1 MNLIILAI
9 VLGIVVIAYLGIFV
23 MQRAT
28 VKKVNVLKDRKAQLM
43 SLKVRDELV
52 EGRKLALTG
61 QSLKEYQNLESRFND
76 VKNNKFLKNDQKANL
91 VLF

>member
-28 VKKVNVLKDRKAQLM
+28 VKKVNILKDRKAQLM

-52 EGRKLALTG
+52 EGA
-61 QSLKEYQNLESRFND
+61 S
-76 VKNNKFLKNDQKANL
+76 
-91 VLF
+91 

>member
-28 VKKVNVLKDRKAQLM
+28 VKKVTTFKDRKAQLM
-43 SLKVRDELV
+43 SLKVRAAYL
-52 EGRKLALTG
+52 L
-61 QSLKEYQNLESRFND
+61 QISMESSP
-76 VKNNKFLKNDQKANL
+76 LLLPHA
-91 VLF
+91 